1 MIAEIN
7 YDTTREKRIRLC
19 FKNSNKSINRNNYF
33 SSSIINNNNYKTMKT
48 QIITKLDILLSI
60 TPESNI
66 YQMTLLNS
74 IKQDLINEWNASDD
88 YAQQIR
94 EVLDM
99 DNTYELLSNIK
110 IR

>member
-1 MIAEIN
+1 
-7 YDTTREKRIRLC
+7 
-19 FKNSNKSINRNNYF
+19 
-33 SSSIINNNNYKTMKT
+33 MKT

-60 TPESNI
+60 TPESNV

-74 IKQDLINEWNASDD
+74 IKKDLINEWNASDN

-99 DNTYELLSNIK
+99 DETYELLNNIK

>member
-1 MIAEIN
+1 
-7 YDTTREKRIRLC
+7 
-19 FKNSNKSINRNNYF
+19 
-33 SSSIINNNNYKTMKT
+33 MKT
-48 QIITKLDILLSI
+48 QILTKLDILLSI

-66 YQMTLLNS
+66 HQITLINS
-74 IKQDLINEWNASDD
+74 IKKDLINEWNASDD

-99 DNTYELLSNIK
+99 DNTYDLLNNIK

>member
-1 MIAEIN
+1 
-7 YDTTREKRIRLC
+7 
-19 FKNSNKSINRNNYF
+19 
-33 SSSIINNNNYKTMKT
+33 MKT

-60 TPESNI
+60 TPESNV

-99 DNTYELLSNIK
+99 DNTYELLNNIK

>member
-1 MIAEIN
+1 
-7 YDTTREKRIRLC
+7 
-19 FKNSNKSINRNNYF
+19 
-33 SSSIINNNNYKTMKT
+33 MKT

-74 IKQDLINEWNASDD
+74 IKKDLINEWNASDD

-99 DNTYELLSNIK
+99 DNTYELLNNIK

>member
-1 MIAEIN
+1 
-7 YDTTREKRIRLC
+7 
-19 FKNSNKSINRNNYF
+19 
-33 SSSIINNNNYKTMKT
+33 MKT
-48 QIITKLDILLSI
+48 QILTKLDILLSI

-66 YQMTLLNS
+66 HQITLINS
-74 IKQDLINEWNASDD
+74 IKKDLINEWNASDD

-99 DNTYELLSNIK
+99 DNTYELLNNIK

>member
-1 MIAEIN
+1 MKIEI
-7 YDTTREKRIRLC
+7 IR
-19 FKNSNKSINRNNYF
+19 
-33 SSSIINNNNYKTMKT
+33 
-48 QIITKLDILLSI
+48 KLDILLDLQS
-60 TPESNI
+60 EDNI

-74 IKQDLINEWNASDD
+74 IKKDLINEWNASDN

-99 DNTYELLSNIK
+99 DNTYDLLNNIK

>member
-1 MIAEIN
+1 MKIEI
-7 YDTTREKRIRLC
+7 IR
-19 FKNSNKSINRNNYF
+19 
-33 SSSIINNNNYKTMKT
+33 
-48 QIITKLDILLSI
+48 KLDILLDLQNEDN
-60 TPESNI
+60 T
-66 YQMTLLNS
+66 YQINLINS

-99 DNTYELLSNIK
+99 DNTYELLNNIK

>member
-1 MIAEIN
+1 
-7 YDTTREKRIRLC
+7 
-19 FKNSNKSINRNNYF
+19 
-33 SSSIINNNNYKTMKT
+33 MKT

-66 YQMTLLNS
+66 YQITLLNS
-74 IKQDLINEWNASDD
+74 IKKDLINEWNASDN

-99 DNTYELLSNIK
+99 DNTYELLNNIK

>member
-1 MIAEIN
+1 
-7 YDTTREKRIRLC
+7 
-19 FKNSNKSINRNNYF
+19 
-33 SSSIINNNNYKTMKT
+33 MKT

-66 YQMTLLNS
+66 YQITLLNS
-74 IKQDLINEWNASDD
+74 IKKDLINEWNASDNH
-88 YAQQIR
+88 AQQIR

-99 DNTYELLSNIK
+99 DNTYELLNNIK